1 MNMKLSIGD
10 AKPVRLDDGSSFL
23 VTPVRA
29 HGYAFTASALV
40 VNDAI
45 QEKAAALLPA
55 AQAMAEAKSTRCNF
69 LRRSASALLIGG
81 EISDPAYQL
90 AEQEVEEARRRV
102 GVLFALAKGEN
113 VIGKEI
119 IGVEDWR
126 SILFFF
132 HQDTTVGAVPSVE
145 G

>member
-1 MNMKLSIGD
+1 MKLSVED
-10 AKPVRLDDGSSFL
+10 TKPVRLDDGSAFL
-23 VTPVRA
+23 VAPVRA

-45 QEKAAALLPA
+45 QDKAAALLPA

-69 LRRSASALLIGG
+69 LRRSANALSISTD
-81 EISDPAYQL
+81 ISDPAYLL
-90 AEQEVEEARRRV
+90 AEQEAEQARRRV
-102 GVLFALAKGEN
+102 DVLFALSKGEN
-113 VIGKEI
+113 IFGKEI

-132 HQDTTVGAVPSVE
+132 HQDTTVGAIPSVE